1 MPYTPPATDAVDFAL
16 TAYSAPSVAGVSS
29 ALSVYTAPATDAV
42 DFALTTYSGPTFP
55 AVDFELEAGAG
66 AVSLSM
72 AAVESADGAA
82 FTIGGV
88 HSLALAALESS
99 DTFAGTLAGVGSVVS
114 APVGGGSVKRP
125 RRRHFVIGD
134 KHVIV
139 DDRTELEAVIAMLAA
154 TPKPAIEPA
163 KVVRKREPV
172 PAAEVAPIEVAP
184 VEFVPMR
191 IDWAALD
198 VLLRQS
204 IRLEQ
209 PEVASVIREMM
220 RRIEDDEDDVEALL
234 LT

>member
-1 MPYTPPATDAVDFAL
+1 MASSWASSWLSSWGVSWGGVAPPSPPA
-16 TAYSAPSVAGVSS
+16 S
-29 ALSVYTAPATDAV
+29 PA
-42 DFALTTYSGPTFP
+42 
-55 AVDFELEAGAG
+55 
-66 AVSLSM
+66 
-72 AAVESADGAA
+72 
-82 FTIGGV
+82 
-88 HSLALAALESS
+88 
-99 DTFAGTLAGVGSVVS
+99 
-114 APVGGGSVKRP
+114 VGGGSAKR
-125 RRRHFVIGD
+125 RRRHYVIGD

-139 DDRTELEAVIAMLAA
+139 DDRTDIETVVAALAQSE
-154 TPKPAIEPA
+154 PAIEPA

-172 PAAEVAPIEVAP
+172 PATEIASVDVAP

-220 RRIEDDEDDVEALL
+220 WRIEDDEDDVEALL

>member
-82 FTIGGV
+82 FTI
-88 HSLALAALESS
+88 
-99 DTFAGTLAGVGSVVS
+99 AGVGSVVS
-114 APVGGGSVKRP
+114 APVGGGSAKRP

-154 TPKPAIEPA
+154 TPKPAVEPA

>member
-1 MPYTPPATDAVDFAL
+1 MSLLLALTVVQAPVVPPAV
-16 TAYSAPSVAGVSS
+16 
-29 ALSVYTAPATDAV
+29 
-42 DFALTTYSGPTFP
+42 
-55 AVDFELEAGAG
+55 
-66 AVSLSM
+66 
-72 AAVESADGAA
+72 
-82 FTIGGV
+82 
-88 HSLALAALESS
+88 
-99 DTFAGTLAGVGSVVS
+99 
-114 APVGGGSVKRP
+114 VGGSTKRP

-139 DDRTELEAVIAMLAA
+139 DDRTEIEAVIAALAQSE
-154 TPKPAIEPA
+154 PAIEPA
-163 KVVRKREPV
+163 RAVRKREPV
-172 PAAEVAPIEVAP
+172 PATEIASVDVAP

-209 PEVASVIREMM
+209 PEVVSVIREMM

>member
-1 MPYTPPATDAVDFAL
+1 MASSWASSWLSSWGVSWGGVAPPSPPA
-16 TAYSAPSVAGVSS
+16 S
-29 ALSVYTAPATDAV
+29 PA
-42 DFALTTYSGPTFP
+42 
-55 AVDFELEAGAG
+55 
-66 AVSLSM
+66 
-72 AAVESADGAA
+72 
-82 FTIGGV
+82 
-88 HSLALAALESS
+88 
-99 DTFAGTLAGVGSVVS
+99 
-114 APVGGGSVKRP
+114 VGGGSAKR
-125 RRRHFVIGD
+125 RRRHYVIGD

-139 DDRTELEAVIAMLAA
+139 DDRTDIETVVAALAQSE
-154 TPKPAIEPA
+154 PAIEPA

-172 PAAEVAPIEVAP
+172 PVAEIAPIEVAP